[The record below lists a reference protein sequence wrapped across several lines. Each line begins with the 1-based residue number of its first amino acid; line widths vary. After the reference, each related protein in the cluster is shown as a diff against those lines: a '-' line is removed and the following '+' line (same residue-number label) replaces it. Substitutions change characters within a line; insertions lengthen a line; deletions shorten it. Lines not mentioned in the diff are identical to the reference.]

1 MTSTKI
7 TLDVVCCCFLLIL
20 DIMNKGNF
28 PYSFSVHVYQC
39 FLVLKKMI
47 MESFEKREL
56 SIFKLGQI
64 LDRTLIDYHYKRYYD
79 ADIEEL
85 EYMYMLDYYLWE
97 HKENYGKA
105 LTQDLFR
112 DYHQKMFSKALR
124 EELMPIA
131 WHPNRWWDWCVPEDE
146 KRELEAWFVK

>member
-1 MTSTKI
+1 
-7 TLDVVCCCFLLIL
+7 
-20 DIMNKGNF
+20 
-28 PYSFSVHVYQC
+28 
-39 FLVLKKMI
+39 

-79 ADIEEL
+79 AYIEEL
-85 EYMYMLDYYLWE
+85 EDMYMLDCYLWE

-112 DYHQKMFSKALR
+112 YYHQKMFSKALR
-124 EELMPIA
+124 EELISIT
-131 WHPNRWWDWCVPEDE
+131 WHPDQWWNWCVPEDE
-146 KRELEAWFVK
+146 KRELETWFVK